1 MPGSHNMKWMHSK
14 VVTIDVQVKEVQQQL
29 RERQILLITKN
40 DNLISDKRNTSD
52 ALLLPSS
59 KNKRF

>member
-1 MPGSHNMKWMHSK
+1 MHSK
-14 VVTIDVQVKEVQQQL
+14 VVTIDVQVKEVEQQL